1 MAGRDAGYAHS
12 LMRCAAVLLAAG
24 SASRMGHRPKCL
36 LERNGQALI
45 RRTALALLD
54 AGIQEVVVVL
64 GHYAHAVAPAVAGL
78 PVTVVINP
86 HPEQGIIS
94 SQRLGLQSVSASCDA
109 VMMCLADQPLIETQD
124 ITDLLQAFADRPSNT
139 DLVFPQVQGQP
150 GNPVA
155 LSAQVR
161 EAVLQANDDFG
172 CQTWRQ
178 HNRALVHPWVSDNL
192 HYITDLDSQA
202 DIADLQQIGI
212 QLRWPDAN
220 TA

>member
-1 MAGRDAGYAHS
+1 
-12 LMRCAAVLLAAG
+12 MRCSAVLLAAG
-24 SASRMGHRPKCL
+24 SASRMGHWPKCL
-36 LERNGQALI
+36 LERDGQALI

-54 AGIQEVVVVL
+54 AGIQELVVVL
-64 GHYAHAVAPAVAGL
+64 GHYAQEVAPAVAGL

-109 VMMCLADQPLIETQD
+109 VVMCLADQPLIETQD

-178 HNRALVHPWVSDNL
+178 HNRAWVHPWVSDNL

-202 DIADLQQIGI
+202 DIADLQQMGI
-212 QLRWPDAN
+212 HLRWPDAN

>member
-1 MAGRDAGYAHS
+1 
-12 LMRCAAVLLAAG
+12 MRCAAVLLAAG

-36 LERNGQALI
+36 LERDGQALI
-45 RRTALALLD
+45 RRTAQCLLD
-54 AGIQEVVVVL
+54 AGITELVVVL
-64 GHYAHAVAPAVAGL
+64 GHYAQEIAPALAGL
-78 PVTVVINP
+78 AVTVVINP

-94 SQRLGLQSVSASCDA
+94 SQRLGLQSVSANCDA
-109 VMMCLADQPLIETQD
+109 VVMCLADQPLIETQD

-139 DLVFPQVQGQP
+139 DVVFPKVQGQP

-155 LSAQVR
+155 LSAAVR
-161 EAVLQANDDFG
+161 LAVLQANDDFG

-178 HNRALVHPWVSDNL
+178 HHRALVHGWASDNL

-212 QLRWPDAN
+212 QLRWPDDNA
-220 TA
+220 A

>member
-1 MAGRDAGYAHS
+1 
-12 LMRCAAVLLAAG
+12 MRCAAVLLAAG

-36 LERNGQALI
+36 LERDGQALI
-45 RRTALALLD
+45 RRTAQSLLD
-54 AGIQEVVVVL
+54 AGIQDLVVVL
-64 GHYAHAVAPAVAGL
+64 GHYAQEIAPALAGL
-78 PVTVVINP
+78 PVTIVINP

-94 SQRLGLQSVSASCDA
+94 SQRLGLQSLSATCDA
-109 VMMCLADQPLIETQD
+109 VVMCLADQPLIETQD
-124 ITDLLQAFADRPSNT
+124 ITDLLQAFADRLSNT
-139 DLVFPQVQGQP
+139 DMVYPQVQGQP

-155 LSAQVR
+155 LSTAVR
-161 EAVLQANDDFG
+161 AAVLQASDDFG

-212 QLRWPDAN
+212 NLRWPDA
-220 TA
+220 TAA

>member
-1 MAGRDAGYAHS
+1 
-12 LMRCAAVLLAAG
+12 
-24 SASRMGHRPKCL
+24 L
-36 LERNGQALI
+36 LERDGQALI

-54 AGIQEVVVVL
+54 AGVNEVVVVL
-64 GHYAHAVAPAVAGL
+64 GHYAQEVAPALTGL
-78 PVTVVINP
+78 SVRTVTNP

-94 SQRLGLQSVSASCDA
+94 SQRLGLESLSANGDA
-109 VMMCLADQPLIETQD
+109 VVMCLADQPLIETQD

-155 LSAQVR
+155 LSAEVR
-161 EAVLQANDDFG
+161 QAVLQAKDDFG

-178 HNRALVHPWVSDNL
+178 HNRALVHAWASDNL

-202 DIADLQQIGI
+202 DIAALSQSLGI
-212 QLRWPDAN
+212 DLRWPQAS
-220 TA
+220 AG

>member
-1 MAGRDAGYAHS
+1 
-12 LMRCAAVLLAAG
+12 MRCAAVLLAAG

-36 LERNGQALI
+36 LERDGQALI

-54 AGIQEVVVVL
+54 AGIQDLVVVV
-64 GHYAHAVAPAVAGL
+64 GHYAQEVAPALKGL
-78 PVTVVINP
+78 SVRTVTNP

-94 SQRLGLQSVSASCDA
+94 SQRLGLQSLSANGDA
-109 VMMCLADQPLIETQD
+109 VVMCLADQPLIETQD
-124 ITDLLQAFADRPSNT
+124 ITDLLQAFVDRPSNT

-155 LSAQVR
+155 LSADVR
-161 EAVLQANDDFG
+161 DAVLQANDDFG

-178 HNRALVHPWVSDNL
+178 HNRALVHAWASENL

-202 DIADLQQIGI
+202 DIAALQQSGI
-212 QLRWPDAN
+212 DLRWPDVCAL
-220 TA
+220 

>member
-1 MAGRDAGYAHS
+1 
-12 LMRCAAVLLAAG
+12 MRCAAVLLAAG

-36 LERNGQALI
+36 LQRDGQALI

-54 AGIQEVVVVL
+54 AGIQELVVVL
-64 GHYAHAVAPAVAGL
+64 GHYAQEVAPAVAGL

-109 VMMCLADQPLIETQD
+109 VVMCLADQPLIETQD

-178 HNRALVHPWVSDNL
+178 HNRAWVHPWVSDNL

-202 DIADLQQIGI
+202 DIADLQQMGI
-212 QLRWPDAN
+212 HLRWPNAN

>member
-1 MAGRDAGYAHS
+1 
-12 LMRCAAVLLAAG
+12 
-24 SASRMGHRPKCL
+24 MGHRPKCL
-36 LERNGQALI
+36 LERDGQALI

-54 AGIQEVVVVL
+54 AGIQELVVVL
-64 GHYAHAVAPAVAGL
+64 GHYAQEVAPAVAGL

-109 VMMCLADQPLIETQD
+109 VVMCLADQPLIETQD

-178 HNRALVHPWVSDNL
+178 HNRAWVHPWVSDNL

-202 DIADLQQIGI
+202 DIADLQQMGI
-212 QLRWPDAN
+212 HLRWPNAN

>member
-1 MAGRDAGYAHS
+1 
-12 LMRCAAVLLAAG
+12 
-24 SASRMGHRPKCL
+24 MGHRPKCL
-36 LERNGQALI
+36 LERDGQALI

-64 GHYAHAVAPAVAGL
+64 GHYAQEVAPALTGL
-78 PVTVVINP
+78 SVRTVTNP

-94 SQRLGLQSVSASCDA
+94 SQRLGLESLSANGDSV
-109 VMMCLADQPLIETQD
+109 VMCLADQPLIETQD

-178 HNRALVHPWVSDNL
+178 HNRAWVHAWVSDNL

-202 DIADLQQIGI
+202 DIADLQQMGI
-212 QLRWPDAN
+212 HLRWPNAN